1 MSIAKRLMDSTA
13 DVAAAVAAKAA
24 QASTQPEQRP
34 VTRTAPGQMLAAR
47 GEVLALQG
55 ELNEV
60 REKLKQ
66 FDGSF
71 PTVKLD
77 PTRVK
82 PSALANRHELAYA
95 NAAYAGLKASIEQS
109 GGNVQPILVRPL
121 PEGDHEI
128 VFGHR
133 RHRACLELGLPVLA
147 AVWGSPMSD
156 LDLFVQ
162 MDREN
167 REREDLS
174 AFEQGAMYAAA
185 LERGLFP
192 SQRRLAE
199 SLGVSHT
206 WVRRTIGVAELP
218 TAIVEAFASPLMI
231 QPIHA
236 EAVTAALESDRKGVL
251 RRAEKLRTTAK
262 KLPPARVVEHLVGQ
276 TTEATRPQRIE
287 ANGRPLGNWRRDGSG
302 RVVFTVTAG
311 VLTDEQVRIVAQRI
325 AELST
330 STVET

>member
-1 MSIAKRLMDSTA
+1 MSIAKRLLDSTA
-13 DVAAAVAAKAA
+13 DVAAVVAAKTA
-24 QASTQPEQRP
+24 QTPPDAEHRSG
-34 VTRTAPGQMLAAR
+34 TRTAPGQMLAAR

-66 FDGSF
+66 YDGSI
-71 PTVKLD
+71 PTIKLD

-82 PSALANRHELAYA
+82 PSSLANRHELAYT
-95 NAAYAGLKASIEQS
+95 NAAYASLKISVEQT
-109 GGNVQPILVRPL
+109 GGNVQPILVRASAD
-121 PEGDHEI
+121 GQYEI

-147 AVWGSPMSD
+147 AVWAGSMSD

-174 AFEQGAMYAAA
+174 AFEQGAMYATA
-185 LERGLFP
+185 LEQGLFP

-218 TAIVEAFASPLMI
+218 TAIVEAFGSPLMI

-236 EAVTAALESDRKGVL
+236 EAITAAMETDRKGVL
-251 RRAEKLRTTAK
+251 RRAEKLRGGPK

-276 TTEATRPQRIE
+276 GTEATRPQRIE
-287 ANGRPLGNWRRDGSG
+287 AHGRPLGSWKRDGSG
-302 RVVFTVTAG
+302 RVIFTLGPG
-311 VLTDEQVRIVAQRI
+311 VLTDEQVQQVTQRI
-325 AELST
+325 AELASGA
-330 STVET
+330 VET